1 MCTVNIFMIES
12 TKCNERCVRIFK
24 VHLQSK
30 SVLTNNFL
38 FYQGTNEIRIWV
50 SGNLLEWKTDNASN
64 LSEINDSICGICNK
78 NGLVKSMISK
88 FDGGIMNI
96 SIKMPIKITNLNI
109 LILFNTLFAAKFSNR
124 ISLHIL
130 SFDKKIRW
138 TCINW

>member
-1 MCTVNIFMIES
+1 MCTVNILMIES
-12 TKCNERCVRIFK
+12 TKCNERGVRIFK

-30 SVLTNNFL
+30 SVFANNFL
-38 FYQGTNEIRIWV
+38 FYQSANKIRIWV
-50 SGNLLEWKTDNASN
+50 SGNLLKWKTNNTSN
-64 LSEINDSICGICNK
+64 LSEINDSICGVCNK
-78 NGLVKSMISK
+78 NGLVKCMISK
-88 FDGGIMNI
+88 FDGGIMNV

-109 LILFNTLFAAKFSNR
+109 LILFNALFTTEFPNR